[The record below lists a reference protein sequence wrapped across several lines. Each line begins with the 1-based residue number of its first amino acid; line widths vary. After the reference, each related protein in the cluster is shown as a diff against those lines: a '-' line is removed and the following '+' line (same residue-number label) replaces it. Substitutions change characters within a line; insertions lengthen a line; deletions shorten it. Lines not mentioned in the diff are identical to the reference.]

1 MCMKSGQFRRKTLRE
16 RYVFGVFDKESH
28 KQVYTVKFSV
38 FHLLLVVIGLL
49 AVLITGITLL
59 FIYTPLKEVIPGYPN
74 AQTREVMMR
83 NALRADSLEKVVHLW
98 EVHLTNLQ
106 KVLADEDPV
115 APGDILPKNQL
126 SEIPEISVGARSQE
140 DSLLRLTAELKEQQ
154 TLSSMRGGSLQME
167 GLHFFPPIKGLVTAG
182 FNPAKNHYA
191 IDIAAPENA
200 VIYAVLDGTVNFASW
215 TDEFGYILQIQ
226 HENNLLSIYKHC
238 SQLFRKVG
246 DAVTAGS
253 VVGVVGSHGTYST
266 GFHLHF
272 ELWHK
277 GKPLNPADYIHF

>member
-1 MCMKSGQFRRKTLRE
+1 
-16 RYVFGVFDKESH
+16 
-28 KQVYTVKFSV
+28 
-38 FHLLLVVIGLL
+38 
-49 AVLITGITLL
+49 
-59 FIYTPLKEVIPGYPN
+59 
-74 AQTREVMMR
+74 MMR

-154 TLSSMRGGSLQME
+154 TLSSLRGGNLQME

-182 FNPAKNHYA
+182 FNPAENHYA